1 MSAPLRPA
9 ACTRTSSWLFS
20 GSGSGCSATTTEPS
34 RIVAARMAAAMLSAA
49 ARRRPRR
56 GSPRQRWNL
65 DLLVWCGSS
74 QTGKH
79 ADMGLL
85 PPIWRETGFGL
96 EAAAL
101 VRSPVWRGEGVR
113 PGDRRPVLLIPGF
126 LAGDGTL
133 GTLTHWLRA
142 SGYHTRRAGI
152 RANVA
157 CSEEACA
164 RLETRL
170 VGFADATGQ
179 RVAIIGQ
186 SRGGVL
192 AKALAARRPELV
204 SGIVTLGSRTV
215 SQLPVHPVVLAHV
228 GLVAALGSGRVPGL
242 FTWRCLRGRCC
253 SRFRED
259 LAGPFPPE
267 VGYVGLYSRTDG

>member
-1 MSAPLRPA
+1 
-9 ACTRTSSWLFS
+9 
-20 GSGSGCSATTTEPS
+20 
-34 RIVAARMAAAMLSAA
+34 
-49 ARRRPRR
+49 
-56 GSPRQRWNL
+56 
-65 DLLVWCGSS
+65 
-74 QTGKH
+74 
-79 ADMGLL
+79 MGLL

-179 RVAIIGQ
+179 RVAIIGH

-204 SGIVTLGSRTV
+204 SGIVTLGSPTL
-215 SQLPVHPVVLAHV
+215 SQLRVHPLVLAQI
-228 GLVAALGSGRVPGL
+228 GLVGALGTSRVPGL
-242 FTWRCLRGRCC
+242 FSLRCLRGECC
-253 SRFRED
+253 RNFRRAI
-259 LAGPFPPE
+259 AGPLAPH
-267 VGYVGLYSRTDG
+267 VQHVALYSRRDGVVDWRACLDPYARLVEVRASHVGMAVNAAVYAEVGRALASFAAAGDAQWSLAA